1 MDLGSSLCIPKLPN
15 CEKCPLKRGC
25 NSYKNSKFEFTLKKI
40 KKIIPQR
47 YGRVYLIERSD
58 GSYLLERRAEK
69 GLLAKTY
76 QFPTTDWCEA
86 KPQSD
91 SQKSYQKMNAVGK
104 VNHRFSHFTLELT
117 VIKVDNE
124 SREIKNITVPQN
136 GIWKKP
142 NQLDQLGLSSLMRK
156 ASKYIKV

>member
-1 MDLGSSLCIPKLPN
+1 MPP
-15 CEKCPLKRGC
+15 
-25 NSYKNSKFEFTLKKI
+25 
-40 KKIIPQR
+40 
-47 YGRVYLIERSD
+47 
-58 GSYLLERRAEK
+58 
-69 GLLAKTY
+69 
-76 QFPTTDWCEA
+76 
-86 KPQSD
+86 SD
-91 SQKSYQKMNAVGK
+91 SLKSYQKMNVVGK

-124 SREIKNITVPQN
+124 ASDIKNIKVPQN